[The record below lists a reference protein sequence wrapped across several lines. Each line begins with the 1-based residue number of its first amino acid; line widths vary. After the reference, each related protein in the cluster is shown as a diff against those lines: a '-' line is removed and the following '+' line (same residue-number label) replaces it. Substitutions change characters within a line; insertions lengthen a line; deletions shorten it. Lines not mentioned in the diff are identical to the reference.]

1 MKRIILFFL
10 VTALPCLAAY
20 DKKLV
25 HVLEQLRTCTFA
37 FDEELPM
44 VGGAAVGA
52 AGTPHEFYLLLPY
65 VLQLASDDDLRGM
78 VRDRSPVV
86 RIMGAACILKK
97 ENKDLATEL
106 DRLSKD
112 AARIYVAPF
121 GCSVLEQSVAETV
134 AEMKKDPHY
143 FDGAK
148 APNQPPQTT
157 RGKAPRV

>member
-20 DKKLV
+20 DKRLV

-44 VGGAAVGA
+44 VGGAAIGA
-52 AGTPHEFYLLLPY
+52 AGSPHEFYLLLPY
-65 VLQLASDDDLRGM
+65 VLQVASDEDLRGM

-97 ENKDLATEL
+97 KDKDLAAEL

-112 AARIYVAPF
+112 TARIYVAPF
-121 GCSVLEQSVAETV
+121 GCSVLKQSVAETV
-134 AEMKKDPHY
+134 AEMKKEPHY
-143 FDGAK
+143 FDGAEE
-148 APNQPPQTT
+148 PNQSSQPMRAKSPH
-157 RGKAPRV
+157 G